1 MDRYTFD
8 NLPILEQIQYINN
21 KLLKGNTLT
30 NICKDI
36 SIGRTT
42 IRNRFKQH
50 GYEFNPAQKL
60 YISIVEVVEL
70 ESSSKVVIQESSNKV
85 VVADTDNTNDLK
97 DILYNFNEM
106 NTKLNEVYKWYE
118 SQSSNKVVVAGK
130 LNIDD
135 FKGNIVTRSYKV
147 YENVQKEFVAFCE
160 ANKKYR
166 VQDIVS
172 QALKDFMDKYNN

>member
-8 NLPILEQIQYINN
+8 NLPIKEQIQYINN
-21 KLLKGNTLT
+21 KLLEGDTLT
-30 NICKDI
+30 NTCKDI
-36 SIGRTT
+36 GIGRTT

-50 GYEFNPAQKL
+50 GYEFNQAKKL

-70 ESSSKVVIQESSNKV
+70 ESSSKVVMQKSSNKV
-85 VVADTDNTNDLK
+85 VEADTNNINNLK

-106 NTKLNEVYKWYE
+106 NTKLNEVYSWYE
-118 SQSSNKVVVAGK
+118 SQSSNKVVGADK

-135 FKGNIVTRSYKV
+135 FTGDIVVRSYKV
-147 YENVQKEFVAFCE
+147 YEDIQKEFVAFCE

-166 VQDIVS
+166 VQDIIS
-172 QALKDFMDKYNN
+172 QALKDFMDKYK

>member
-8 NLPILEQIQYINN
+8 NLPIKEQIQYINN
-21 KLLKGNTLT
+21 KLLEGDTLT
-30 NICKDI
+30 NTCKDI
-36 SIGRTT
+36 GIGRTT

-50 GYEFNPAQKL
+50 GYEFNQAKKL

-70 ESSSKVVIQESSNKV
+70 ESSSKVIMQKSSNKV
-85 VVADTDNTNDLK
+85 VEADTNNINNLK

-106 NTKLNEVYKWYE
+106 NTKLNEVYSWYE
-118 SQSSNKVVVAGK
+118 SQSSNKVVGADK

-135 FKGNIVTRSYKV
+135 FEGNIVTRSYKI
-147 YENVQKEFVAFCE
+147 YEDIQKEFVAFCE

-166 VQDIVS
+166 VQDIIS
-172 QALKDFMDKYNN
+172 QALKDFMDKYK

>member
-8 NLPILEQIQYINN
+8 NLHINEQIQYINN
-21 KLLKGNTLT
+21 KLLEGNTLT
-30 NICKDI
+30 NTCKDI
-36 SIGRTT
+36 GIGRTT

-50 GYEFNPAQKL
+50 GYEFNQAKKL

-70 ESSSKVVIQESSNKV
+70 ESSSKVVMQESSNKV
-85 VVADTDNTNDLK
+85 VGADTNNINNLR

-106 NTKLNEVYKWYE
+106 NTKLNEVYSWYE
-118 SQSSNKVVVAGK
+118 SQSSNKVVGANK

-147 YENVQKEFVAFCE
+147 YEDIQKEFVIFCE

-166 VQDIVS
+166 VQDIIS
-172 QALKDFMDKYNN
+172 QALKDFMDKYK

>member
-8 NLPILEQIQYINN
+8 NLPIKEQIQYINN
-21 KLLKGNTLT
+21 KLLEGSTLT
-30 NICKDI
+30 NTCKDI
-36 SIGRTT
+36 GIGRTT

-50 GYEFNPAQKL
+50 GYEFNQAKKL

-70 ESSSKVVIQESSNKV
+70 ESSLKVVMQESSNKV
-85 VVADTDNTNDLK
+85 VETDTNNINNLK

-106 NTKLNEVYKWYE
+106 NTKLNEVYSWYE
-118 SQSSNKVVVAGK
+118 SQSSNKVVGADK

-135 FKGNIVTRSYKV
+135 FEGNIVTRSYKV
-147 YENVQKEFVAFCE
+147 YEDIQKEFVAFCE

-166 VQDIVS
+166 VQDIIS
-172 QALKDFMDKYNN
+172 QALKDFMDKYK